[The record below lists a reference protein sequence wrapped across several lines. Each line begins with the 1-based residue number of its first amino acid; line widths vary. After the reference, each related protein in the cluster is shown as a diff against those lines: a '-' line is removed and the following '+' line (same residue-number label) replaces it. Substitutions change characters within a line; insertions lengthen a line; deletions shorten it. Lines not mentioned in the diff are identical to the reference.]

1 MPTPSRCCGHP
12 LQVIPLRSAP
22 AGPGVELLRCRSC
35 ARSRWRSEGTEIS
48 RNQALDALGQRSEA
62 AAPPAPAAEPATA
75 PATEPATAP
84 ATARPRRRRSPAPT
98 ISIASPA
105 APSRAAELRELLADW
120 QVLGS

>member
-62 AAPPAPAAEPATA
+62 AAPPAPAAEPAT
-75 PATEPATAP
+75 EP